1 VSVRETIVITGAS
14 SGLGA
19 GLAREFA
26 ARGRRLALCARRLDR
41 LEALQ
46 AELLRDHPGLD
57 VRVRRLDVNDHDSV
71 FAVFRAFRADFGRI
85 DRVIVNAGIGKGQ
98 PIGSGRFDANLLTA
112 TTNFVSALA
121 QCEAAMEIFRDQRAG
136 HLVVISSVAAVRGAR
151 ANATIYSA
159 SKAGLSTL
167 AEGIRSDVLGT
178 DIVVSTILPGFIRSE
193 MNERVKRA
201 PFMVDTATGCR
212 ALAAAIEREPARAI
226 VPRWPWVAIAGAAR
240 IMPLRVVRRFG

>member
-41 LEALQ
+41 LEALR

-57 VRVRRLDVNDHDSV
+57 VRVRRLDVNDHDAV

-98 PIGSGRFDANLLTA
+98 PVGSGRFDANLATV

-136 HLVVISSVAAVRGAR
+136 HLVVVSSVAAVRGAR
-151 ANATIYSA
+151 GNATVYSA

-167 AEGIRSDVLGT
+167 AEGIRSDVLDT
-178 DIVVSTILPGFIRSE
+178 DIVVSTMLPGFIRSE

-240 IMPLRVVRRFG
+240 VLPLRVVRRFG